1 MLAENTQVKLV
12 ETEAELIELDSFEVD
27 EVSGAVIPVAVV
39 AAIKIGAAVT
49 GTAAAGAGI
58 GFGIGYWA
66 NRD

>member
-1 MLAENTQVKLV
+1 MLAEKTHLNLI
-12 ETEAELIELDSFEVD
+12 ETEAELIELDTFEVD
-27 EVSGAVIPVAVV
+27 EVSGAVLPLAVV

-58 GFGIGYWA
+58 GYGIGYWA